1 MTNPTGEI
9 NGFSEQTAWAAE
21 SLTGLATLSVHSFE
35 HLVRHSY
42 GVAGDA
48 IEYAIAALQAGTT
61 SREVTAYLAAQTTLT
76 QAYLARQSQR
86 QTQKYAARRLQHVV
100 TRGRHRQERT
110 PDWHPHRLKTLP
122 ADPCS
127 AVTCQGPIGHF
138 ALREMPYQTR

>member
-48 IEYAIAALQAGTT
+48 IEYAIAALQTGTT

-86 QTQKYAARRLQHVV
+86 QTQLTALADTLRAGYSTWLQEAAIAKNAPPTG
-100 TRGRHRQERT
+100 TRV
-110 PDWHPHRLKTLP
+110 
-122 ADPCS
+122 A
-127 AVTCQGPIGHF
+127 
-138 ALREMPYQTR
+138 